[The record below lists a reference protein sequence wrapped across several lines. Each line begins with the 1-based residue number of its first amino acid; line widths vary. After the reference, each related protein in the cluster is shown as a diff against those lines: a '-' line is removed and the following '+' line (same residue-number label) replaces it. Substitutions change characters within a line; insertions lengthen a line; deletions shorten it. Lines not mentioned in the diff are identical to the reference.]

1 MLKSIP
7 QLRQFN
13 SENEDITLQG
23 FRINEGL
30 GCVLFRAVLPQKT
43 RNLALPSL
51 KNPVQLRATV
61 WGVRLWQDF

>member
-23 FRINEGL
+23 FRIKEGL
-30 GCVLFRAVLPQKT
+30 EFVLFRAVSPQKT

-51 KNPVQLRATV
+51 KNPVDRIELNSK
-61 WGVRLWQDF
+61 